1 MEGGPPIF
9 PPDFSCPAVLWI
21 QPSVLRFHLRG
32 FHAIPRIFPYPS
44 VSFAHLLAVHTPGT
58 LLLPVWPLPRSLAT
72 TCGISIDFFSSPYL
86 DVSVQ
91 AVPPACLFIQHA
103 VTGLY
108 SSRIAPF
115 GHLRINAHL
124 RLSAAFRSLSRPSS
138 APGAKA
144 FPLRSL

>member
-1 MEGGPPIF
+1 MF

-21 QPSVLRFHLRG
+21 QPFVLRFCLRG
-32 FHAIPRIFPYPS
+32 FHAVLPVFPYPS
-44 VSFAHLLAVHTPGT
+44 ANFAHFLAVHTPGT

-91 AVPPACLFIQHA
+91 AVPPLYLWIQYS
-103 VTGLY
+103 VTGLN

-115 GHLRINAHL
+115 GHLRIKAYL
-124 RLSAAFRSLSRPSS
+124 RLPAAFRSLSRPSS

>member
-1 MEGGPPIF
+1 MF

-21 QPSVLRFHLRG
+21 QPFAFRLCLRG
-32 FHAIPRIFPYPS
+32 FHAVLPAFPCRS
-44 VSFAHLLAVHTPGT
+44 TGVAHFLAVHTPGT
-58 LLLPVWPLPRSLAT
+58 LLPPVWPTPRSLAT

-91 AVPPACLFIQHA
+91 AVPPVSLLIQYT
-103 VTGLY
+103 VTGLD

-115 GHLRINAHL
+115 GHLRINAYL
-124 RLSAAFRSLSRPSS
+124 RLPAAFRSLSRPSS